1 MINNSVEKKIGRG
14 EGGEGQVVEEEEEER
29 VVKEGIMS
37 KCELFVT
44 D

>member
-14 EGGEGQVVEEEEEER
+14 EGGEGQVEEEEEER